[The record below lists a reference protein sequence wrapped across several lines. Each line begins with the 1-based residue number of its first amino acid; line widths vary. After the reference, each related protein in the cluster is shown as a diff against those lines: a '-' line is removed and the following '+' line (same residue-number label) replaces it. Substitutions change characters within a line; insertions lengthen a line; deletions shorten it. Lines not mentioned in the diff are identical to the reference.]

1 MKSISTLSKSRFVN
15 SPSQK
20 TQISPPTKT
29 NLSNSLFQVHNH
41 PSTPRIPPIQHTFTA
56 TRQAPQHPP
65 IPTCKQS
72 NHLIHSQIP
81 QNPNQ
86 IQQNNTEFPPNTQFF
101 KEPRT
106 QNQKKKKKKI
116 KQTNKHTHNPK
127 TQPHIKKI
135 HKVAIFNQ
143 FKWRESENLLY
154 SVQKPTERERSKAK
168 KKQKQKKKTLN
179 FWSSFENLRESKR
192 VNLISMHLFFSLSLT
207 LCEKKLEQ
215 YYTRLR
221 SFFYCFLE
229 RERKERQRQ
238 RDRVKVFVCVTTLR
252 HQKCGTYFG

>member
-29 NLSNSLFQVHNH
+29 NLSNSSFQVHNH

-101 KEPRT
+101 KKPRT
-106 QNQKKKKKKI
+106 QNQKKKKI
-116 KQTNKHTHNPK
+116 KQTNIPITQKHNP
-127 TQPHIKKI
+127 TSKKFT
-135 HKVAIFNQ
+135 KSQSLTNLS
-143 FKWRESENLLY
+143 EENLRTYFTLCKN
-154 SVQKPTERERSKAK
+154 QQREREA
-168 KKQKQKKKTLN
+168 KQKKNKNKKKKTLN

-192 VNLISMHLFFSLSLT
+192 VNLISMHFFFSLSLSLSLSHT
-207 LCEKKLEQ
+207 
-215 YYTRLR
+215 
-221 SFFYCFLE
+221 
-229 RERKERQRQ
+229 
-238 RDRVKVFVCVTTLR
+238 V
-252 HQKCGTYFG
+252 

>member
-29 NLSNSLFQVHNH
+29 NLSNSSFQVHNH

-101 KEPRT
+101 KKPRT
-106 QNQKKKKKKI
+106 QNQKKKKI

-154 SVQKPTERERSKAK
+154 SVQKPTEREREA
-168 KKQKQKKKTLN
+168 KQKKTKTKKKKTLN

-192 VNLISMHLFFSLSLT
+192 VNLISMHFFFSLSLSLSHT
-207 LCEKKLEQ
+207 VWEKIRTVL
-215 YYTRLR
+215 Y
-221 SFFYCFLE
+221 
-229 RERKERQRQ
+229 
-238 RDRVKVFVCVTTLR
+238 
-252 HQKCGTYFG
+252 

>member
-1 MKSISTLSKSRFVN
+1 MLLTHQFTIFSTTKQNITQNSQLPMKSISTLSKSRFVN

-29 NLSNSLFQVHNH
+29 NLSNSSFQVHNH

-101 KEPRT
+101 KKPRT
-106 QNQKKKKKKI
+106 QNQKKKKKSN
-116 KQTNKHTHNPK
+116 KQTNIPITQKHNP
-127 TQPHIKKI
+127 TSKKFT
-135 HKVAIFNQ
+135 KSQSLTNLS
-143 FKWRESENLLY
+143 EENLRTYFTLCKN
-154 SVQKPTERERSKAK
+154 QQREREA
-168 KKQKQKKKTLN
+168 KQKKTKT
-179 FWSSFENLRESKR
+179 
-192 VNLISMHLFFSLSLT
+192 
-207 LCEKKLEQ
+207 KK
-215 YYTRLR
+215 
-221 SFFYCFLE
+221 
-229 RERKERQRQ
+229 K
-238 RDRVKVFVCVTTLR
+238 KP
-252 HQKCGTYFG
+252 

>member
-29 NLSNSLFQVHNH
+29 NLSNSSFQVHNH

-101 KEPRT
+101 KKPRT
-106 QNQKKKKKKI
+106 QNQKKKKN
-116 KQTNKHTHNPK
+116 QTNRHTHNPK

-143 FKWRESENLLY
+143 FK
-154 SVQKPTERERSKAK
+154 
-168 KKQKQKKKTLN
+168 
-179 FWSSFENLRESKR
+179 
-192 VNLISMHLFFSLSLT
+192 
-207 LCEKKLEQ
+207 
-215 YYTRLR
+215 
-221 SFFYCFLE
+221 
-229 RERKERQRQ
+229 
-238 RDRVKVFVCVTTLR
+238 
-252 HQKCGTYFG
+252 

>member
-29 NLSNSLFQVHNH
+29 NLSNSSFQVHNH

-101 KEPRT
+101 KKPRT
-106 QNQKKKKKKI
+106 QNQKKKKKSN
-116 KQTNKHTHNPK
+116 KQTNIPITQKHNP
-127 TQPHIKKI
+127 TSKKFT
-135 HKVAIFNQ
+135 KSQSLTNLS
-143 FKWRESENLLY
+143 EENLRTYFTLCKN
-154 SVQKPTERERSKAK
+154 QQREREA
-168 KKQKQKKKTLN
+168 KQKKNKNKKKKTLN

-192 VNLISMHLFFSLSLT
+192 VNLISMHFFFSLSLSLSLT

-221 SFFYCFLE
+221 SFFYLFLE
-229 RERKERQRQ
+229 RERQRN
-238 RDRVKVFVCVTTLR
+238 RVKFFVCVTTLR
-252 HQKCGTYFG
+252 HQKCGTYFC